1 MEMTTK
7 TANQLI
13 LRIIAIVL
21 HAILNFIAVSYIT
34 DIDLTGSWIVFIG
47 FVLILIFLSY
57 LFIKHLVSFINYIT
71 SK

>member
-47 FVLILIFLSY
+47 FVLVLIFLSY

-71 SK
+71 RK